1 MTALLASFAG
11 IAVLLAAVG
20 LYGVLSYAVEQRSRE
35 MGLRIALGATPAAV
49 RSFILRDGLKA
60 VGLGLVIG
68 ILGAFGTAR
77 IMSNMLFEISALDP
91 ATYLA
96 ASALLITVAV
106 VASYVPAR
114 RATKADP
121 ILALRY
127 E

>member
-1 MTALLASFAG
+1 
-11 IAVLLAAVG
+11 
-20 LYGVLSYAVEQRSRE
+20 
-35 MGLRIALGATPAAV
+35 
-49 RSFILRDGLKA
+49 LRDGLKA

-68 ILGAFGTAR
+68 ILGAFLTAR